1 MALKNNNPG
10 NIRSFIKNGKY
21 STPFIGESLPPDI
34 KPGKTAGFRV
44 FVSLPYGY
52 RALFKVLK
60 SGYLDKENNTIA
72 KIFPI
77 YAPASDNN
85 VPTAYINSVEKITGI
100 NKNTILTSYAD
111 LIPIVRAITKVETG
125 TTANETAIIEGF
137 NLIGDTTGPTQPTQP
152 TQPTEP
158 VINIDPGNQLKTI
171 LNFIKD
177 NKKKIVFSALA
188 ALLIYITYEK
198 KRTKFN

>member
-21 STPFIGESLPPDI
+21 STPFIGETLPPDI

-44 FVSLPYGY
+44 FTSLPYGY

-60 SGYLDKENNTIA
+60 SGYLDKGINTIN

-85 VPTAYINSVEKITGI
+85 VPTAYINAVVKMTGI
-100 NKNTILTSYAD
+100 NKDTILKNYTD
-111 LIPIVRAITKVETG
+111 LLPIVKAITKVETG
-125 TTANETAIIEGF
+125 TAANDAAILEGF

-152 TQPTEP
+152 TETQNLP
-158 VINIDPGNQLKTI
+158 DPGNELKKVF
-171 LNFIKD
+171 NFIKN
-177 NKKKIVFSALA
+177 NKKKILISAAA

>member
-21 STPFIGESLPPDI
+21 STPFVGESLPADI

-60 SGYLDKENNTIA
+60 GGYLDKGINTIA

-85 VPTAYINSVEKITGI
+85 VPTAYINSVEKMTGI

-125 TTANETAIIEGF
+125 TTANEAAILEGF

-152 TQPTEP
+152 TEP
-158 VINIDPGNQLKTI
+158 VITPDPGTQLNTI
-171 LNFIKD
+171 LTFIKD
-177 NKKKIVFSALA
+177 NKKKIVISALA

>member
-21 STPFIGESLPPDI
+21 STPFVGESLPADI

-44 FVSLPYGY
+44 FVSLAYGY

-60 SGYLDKENNTIA
+60 GGYLDKGNNTIA

-85 VPTAYINSVEKITGI
+85 VPTAYINSVEKMTGI

-125 TTANETAIIEGF
+125 TTANEAAILEGF

-152 TQPTEP
+152 TEP
-158 VINIDPGNQLKTI
+158 VITPDPGTQLNTI
-171 LNFIKD
+171 LSFIKN
-177 NKKKIVFSALA
+177 NKKKIVISALA

>member
-21 STPFIGESLPPDI
+21 STPFVGESLPADI
-34 KPGKTAGFRV
+34 KPGKTAGFRI

-60 SGYLDKENNTIA
+60 GGYLDKGNNTIA

-85 VPTAYINSVEKITGI
+85 VPTAYINSVEKMTGI

-152 TQPTEP
+152 TEP
-158 VINIDPGNQLKTI
+158 VIVPDPGTQLNTI
-171 LNFIKD
+171 LTFIKD
-177 NKKKIVFSALA
+177 NKKKL
-188 ALLIYITYEK
+188 
-198 KRTKFN
+198 

>member
-21 STPFIGESLPPDI
+21 STPFIGETLPPDI
-34 KPGKTAGFRV
+34 KPGKVAGFRV
-44 FVSLPYGY
+44 FTTLPYGY

-60 SGYLDKENNTIA
+60 TGYLDKGNNTIN

-85 VPTAYINSVEKITGI
+85 VPIAYINSVVKMTGI
-100 NKNTILTSYAD
+100 NKDTILKTYKD

-125 TTANETAIIEGF
+125 TAANEAAILEGF
-137 NLIGDTTGPTQPTQP
+137 NLIGDTTGPTPGTEIQPLP
-152 TQPTEP
+152 
-158 VINIDPGNQLKTI
+158 DPGNKV

-177 NKKKIVFSALA
+177 NKKKILISAGM
-188 ALLIYITYEK
+188 ALILYTLYEN

>member
-10 NIRSFIKNGKY
+10 NIRSYIKNGKY
-21 STPFIGESLPPDI
+21 STPFVGESLPADI
-34 KPGKTAGFRV
+34 KPGKTAGFRI

-60 SGYLDKENNTIA
+60 SGYLDKGNNTIA

-85 VPTAYINSVEKITGI
+85 VPTAYINSVEKMTGI

-125 TTANETAIIEGF
+125 TTANEAAILEGF

-152 TQPTEP
+152 TEP
-158 VINIDPGNQLKTI
+158 VLTPDPGTQLNTI
-171 LNFIKD
+171 LSFIKN
-177 NKKKIVFSALA
+177 NKKKIVISALA

>member
-21 STPFIGESLPPDI
+21 STPFIGETLPPDI

-44 FVSLPYGY
+44 FTSLPYGY

-60 SGYLDKENNTIA
+60 GGYLDKGNNTIA

-85 VPTAYINSVEKITGI
+85 VPTAYINSVEKMTGI

-125 TTANETAIIEGF
+125 TTANEAAILEGF

-152 TQPTEP
+152 TEP
-158 VINIDPGNQLKTI
+158 VLSPDPGTQLNTI
-171 LNFIKD
+171 LSFIKN
-177 NKKKIVFSALA
+177 NKKKIVISALA

-198 KRTKFN
+198 KRPKFN